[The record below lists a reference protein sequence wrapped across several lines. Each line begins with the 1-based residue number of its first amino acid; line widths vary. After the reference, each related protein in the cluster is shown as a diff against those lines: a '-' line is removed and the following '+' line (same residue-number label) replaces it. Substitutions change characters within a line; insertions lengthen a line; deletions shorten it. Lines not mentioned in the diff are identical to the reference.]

1 MRLITKLE
9 KSREFWF
16 LVILSFIFFLFRL
29 PSLFEPYW
37 YGDEGI
43 YQAIGV
49 TLRNGGTI
57 YQDAFDNK
65 PPLLFVIYNLLN
77 GEQYLLRLAS
87 LVFGTASVWTFF
99 LLVKKLFS
107 ENRSGKITYTV
118 TAIFAI
124 LFGLPIIEGN
134 IANSENFMLLP
145 IIMSALLIL
154 YSLSEKTEDRR
165 NVLLLSSGVI
175 LSLAFLTKIVAI
187 FDMLAFLSFLTI
199 FHLKKSGGLEIRK
212 IYFFLVGFILPV
224 FITSIYFLLTANFK
238 NFMDASLFS
247 NISYVGLGNSLLIP
261 QGLLFVK
268 AGVLG
273 LFLYIIFRKRKELD
287 SASLFVLVWF
297 IFSLFNSFFSQR
309 PYIHYLLVFLPSF
322 CLFIGLLLWNKKLRR
337 TLSVAFI
344 FTLVIV
350 LSNFPLHYEYKTVG
364 YYNNFLDFVGGKKPI
379 NDYVRFFDKRAVT
392 DYKIA
397 SFINSNTTD
406 ADSIY
411 LWGNNAQVYKMTN
424 KIPPHRYT
432 VLYHV
437 TSYSDGPSLVTDS
450 LTSKKPKFIVIM
462 QDKELLPFSLFNYR
476 ERIKIDNALIYE
488 RIN

>member
-1 MRLITKLE
+1 MRLITRLE

-124 LFGLPIIEGN
+124 LFSLPIIEGN

-165 NVLLLSSGVI
+165 NALLVSGGVI

-199 FHLKKSGGLEIRK
+199 FHLKKNGGLEIRK

-247 NISYVGLGNSLLIP
+247 NISYVGLGNFLLIP

-268 AGVLG
+268 AGALG

-287 SASLFVLVWF
+287 STSLFVLIWF
-297 IFSLFNSFFSQR
+297 IFSLFNSF
-309 PYIHYLLVFLPSF
+309 L
-322 CLFIGLLLWNKKLRR
+322 
-337 TLSVAFI
+337 
-344 FTLVIV
+344 
-350 LSNFPLHYEYKTVG
+350 
-364 YYNNFLDFVGGKKPI
+364 
-379 NDYVRFFDKRAVT
+379 
-392 DYKIA
+392 
-397 SFINSNTTD
+397 
-406 ADSIY
+406 
-411 LWGNNAQVYKMTN
+411 
-424 KIPPHRYT
+424 
-432 VLYHV
+432 
-437 TSYSDGPSLVTDS
+437 
-450 LTSKKPKFIVIM
+450 
-462 QDKELLPFSLFNYR
+462 
-476 ERIKIDNALIYE
+476 
-488 RIN
+488 